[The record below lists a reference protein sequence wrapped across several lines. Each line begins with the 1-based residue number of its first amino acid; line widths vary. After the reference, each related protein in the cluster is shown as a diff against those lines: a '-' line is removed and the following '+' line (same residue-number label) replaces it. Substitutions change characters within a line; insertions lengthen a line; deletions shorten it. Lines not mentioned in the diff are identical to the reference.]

1 MISNPAVFVGSV
13 WMYSLEVVD
22 GGSLG
27 WGNRGQGGV
36 DDRRG
41 KSSDTD
47 TYKSTEQERVTQC
60 KCSRE
65 SSIY

>member
-1 MISNPAVFVGSV
+1 M
-13 WMYSLEVVD
+13 VD
-22 GGSLG
+22 SWGGG
-27 WGNRGQGGV
+27 DRGQGGV

-47 TYKSTEQERVTQC
+47 TYKGTEQERVIQC
-60 KCSRE
+60 KHSRE

>member
-1 MISNPAVFVGSV
+1 
-13 WMYSLEVVD
+13 MYSSEVVD
-22 GGSLG
+22 GGYLG
-27 WGNRGQGGV
+27 GGGNRGQGGV

-41 KSSDTD
+41 KSSDSD

>member
-22 GGSLG
+22 GGSLR

-41 KSSDTD
+41 KSSDTEA
-47 TYKSTEQERVTQC
+47 Y
-60 KCSRE
+60 
-65 SSIY
+65 